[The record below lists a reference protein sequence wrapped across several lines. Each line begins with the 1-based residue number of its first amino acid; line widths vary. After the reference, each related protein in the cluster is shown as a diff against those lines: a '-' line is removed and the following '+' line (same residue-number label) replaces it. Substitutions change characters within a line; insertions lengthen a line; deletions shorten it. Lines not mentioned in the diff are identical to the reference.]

1 MKRNLVRKLTAILL
15 LLHAANS
22 LFADNYELYSGTIT
36 EGDYVIVHTYA
47 LKNVISENRFA
58 YASVTVTDGIITNP
72 SANLVWHIAPD
83 GDYWTIYNS
92 SVEKYAGGTST
103 KNEGALLDEVTDYA
117 RWTVTGT
124 STYDFANKGRAAG
137 SSPSNKWL
145 RRNKSYGFACYSS
158 DTGSPLTL
166 YKKVPDEKETPTLS
180 IANQTVTY
188 GSNFTL
194 DTSGLLCGDITLTP
208 TTTAVAIA
216 DGLVLTPQAVGS
228 TVVIVDAAAND
239 TYIAGSTSF
248 ILTVTAP
255 AGLSTAKEGGT
266 ETVTLNAYGYATFCS
281 LNALDFSEADDY
293 SAWEITDIE
302 GSTITFSQ
310 ITGSIKG
317 GQGILLKGSAGKTLT
332 IPSRSSSVVLAD
344 NLLEGTTAPTYV
356 EGDTYYGLKGDN
368 FVRVAE
374 SVVPAGKALVAAG
387 GVSAD
392 VKAFTFIFEDDED
405 GIKDLDNCELVNSSN
420 CQIFNLAGQRV
431 SKTQRGIYIVNGKKR
446 LVVR

>member
-1 MKRNLVRKLTAILL
+1 MKNKYKMKRNLVEKLTAILL

-36 EGDYVIVHTYA
+36 EGDYVIVQTYA

-58 YASVTVTDGIITNP
+58 YASVTVTDGIINNP
-72 SANLVWHIAPD
+72 SPNLVWHIAPD

-92 SVEKYAGGTST
+92 SVGKYAGGTST
-103 KNEGALLDEVTDYA
+103 KYIGTLLDEVTDYA

-124 STYDFANKGRAAG
+124 STYDFTNKGRANT
-137 SSPSNKWL
+137 STNYL
-145 RRNKSYGFACYSS
+145 RRNDSGFGCYTSS
-158 DTGSPLTL
+158 TGKALTL
-166 YKKVPDEKETPTLS
+166 YKKVPDDRETPTLS
-180 IANQTVTY
+180 IANQTVVY
-188 GSNFTL
+188 GSSFTL

-208 TTTAVAIA
+208 TTTAVATA

-228 TVVIVDAAAND
+228 TVVTVDAAANE

-281 LNALDFSEADDY
+281 LYALDFSEADDY

-317 GQGILLKGSAGKTLT
+317 GQGILLKGSAGQTLT

-356 EGDTYYGLKGDN
+356 EGDTYYGLKGN
-368 FVRVAE
+368 NLVRVAA

-392 VKAFTFIFEDDED
+392 VKAFTFVFEDDED
-405 GIKDLDNCELVNSSN
+405 GIKELDNCELVNSSN
-420 CQIFNLAGQRV
+420 CHIFNLAGQRV
-431 SKTQRGIYIVNGKKR
+431 SKAQRGIYVVNGKKR
-446 LVVR
+446 LY